1 MADVFISYASPD
13 RARAKTLAEALGAK
27 GWSVWWDRAIPP
39 GRLFDEVIEEAL
51 DAASC
56 AVVLW
61 SSQSVASTWV
71 RAEAAEA
78 LRRRIL
84 VPVLIEHVK
93 IPLEFRRLQA
103 ADLSAWGGVLTD
115 PQFAELCRSIRTLV
129 GRGGVDLTQSSE
141 VKSPPTERPR
151 SARGTARSAQA
162 QRPRALLH
170 PRTVLPLA
178 IGVVA
183 LLAAGAYVAYDEMQK
198 VADEQQ
204 ARVVMERDAEAARA
218 AAQRQPEQERES
230 AASRSAT
237 GAPAPHAQTA
247 TPRPAPEPQRA
258 ATQQA
263 SINIAGSWRDPTW
276 GHVSQITQDGDA
288 FEYTVWGT
296 ACLGKFRSSG
306 TGSIRGMR
314 LESTY
319 RSTMPSQGRCSGT
332 VSPDGTRITSTCVDS
347 ACGEFLASA
356 VRQ

>member
-13 RARAKTLAEALGAK
+13 RARAKSLAEALGAK

-61 SSQSVASTWV
+61 SSQSVASSWV

-78 LRRRIL
+78 MRRKIL
-84 VPVLIEHVK
+84 VPALIEHVK

-103 ADLSAWGGVLTD
+103 ADLSAWAGLLTD
-115 PQFAELCRSIRTLV
+115 PQFAELCRSIRALV
-129 GRGGVDLTQSSE
+129 GRGGADLTI
-141 VKSPPTERPR
+141 PPEAKPPSIERPR
-151 SARGTARSAQA
+151 PAPETARSTEA
-162 QRPRALLH
+162 RRSRVSPH
-170 PRTVLPLA
+170 SRTALPLA
-178 IGVVA
+178 IGVAA
-183 LLAAGAYVAYDEMQK
+183 LLAAGAYVVYDEMQR

-204 ARVVMERDAEAARA
+204 ARVLMERNAEAARA
-218 AAQRQPEQERES
+218 ATQRQAEPERES
-230 AASRSAT
+230 GAAHAAASS
-237 GAPAPHAQTA
+237 PAPRAQSVA
-247 TPRPAPEPQRA
+247 PRPAPEPPRRSVASA
-258 ATQQA
+258 A
-263 SINIAGSWRDPTW
+263 INIAGSWRDPTW
-276 GHVSQITQDGDA
+276 GHVSQITQDGEA

-306 TGSIRGMR
+306 VGSIRGTR

-319 RSTMPSQGRCSGT
+319 RSTMPSQGRCTGT
-332 VSPDGTRITSTCVDS
+332 VSPDGTRIVSTCVDS
-347 ACGEFLASA
+347 ACGEFVASA